1 MLPVPQVAQVAQTI
15 QLALAP
21 VFLLAAIG
29 TFLNVCTG
37 RLARVI
43 DRSRA
48 VQRMMLQ
55 TQGTEQARLVSE
67 LETLD
72 QRMTVVNTAIFLIA
86 ASGALVCGVVILLFA
101 AELFDVHMGTPI
113 AVLFML
119 SMILLSGGFA
129 TFIREIHLAS
139 RMLHIRNEV
148 LGSGMPEP

>member
-1 MLPVPQVAQVAQTI
+1 MLTAPQAAQVAQTI

-48 VQRMMLQ
+48 VQRMLLV
-55 TQGTEQARLVSE
+55 TQGREHSGLVRE
-67 LETLD
+67 LDTLD
-72 QRMTVVNTAIFLIA
+72 VRMTVVNTAIFMAA
-86 ASGALVCGVVILLFA
+86 ASGATICGVVILLFA

-113 AVLFML
+113 ALLFML
-119 SMILLSGGFA
+119 AMILLSGGFA

-139 RMLHIRNEV
+139 RTLHIRNEV
-148 LGSGMPEP
+148 LGHGAREP

>member
-1 MLPVPQVAQVAQTI
+1 MLPIPQVAQVAQTI

-101 AELFDVHMGTPI
+101 AELFNVHMGTPI

-119 SMILLSGGFA
+119 AMILLSGGFA

-148 LGSGMPEP
+148 LSTGVPEP